1 MGRSGVDRAS
11 SSDALGPG
19 FEPRPLRFKK
29 IPLLY
34 PETLEVP
41 IRGRVQLW
49 ILELG
54 DEAGEEQKKKKCKKS
69 LHKNVLVKWLD
80 LEIEQMV
87 QDIRCL
93 EESMGGTL
101 KAVQPCEIP
110 TIEKLGKS
118 LVFAR

>member
-1 MGRSGVDRAS
+1 VGRSRVDRAS

-41 IRGRVQLW
+41 IRGRVQLR

-54 DEAGEEQKKKKCKKS
+54 DEAGESKKNAC
-69 LHKNVLVKWLD
+69 NQTV
-80 LEIEQMV
+80 
-87 QDIRCL
+87 
-93 EESMGGTL
+93 
-101 KAVQPCEIP
+101 
-110 TIEKLGKS
+110 TIIMKEK
-118 LVFAR
+118 